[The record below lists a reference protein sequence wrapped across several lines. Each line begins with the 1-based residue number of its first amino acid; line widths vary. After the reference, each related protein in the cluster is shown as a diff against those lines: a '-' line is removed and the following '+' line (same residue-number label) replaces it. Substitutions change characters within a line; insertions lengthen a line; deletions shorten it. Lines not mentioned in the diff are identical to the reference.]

1 MRQFDWEARGLG
13 FEIVAAANATPEE
26 HLELRNRM
34 DLPFLLLADADGQ
47 VAAAYDAFHENEPR
61 GRAIARPGFFLIDS
75 ASNGGI
81 VRWEYVG
88 PTSRHRV
95 PPSRLAQ
102 EMLTMRGQRHQ
113 IVSVVVPSEAEIERV
128 IAERQHPPLGLFAT
142 PDVTHRPAPTER
154 EFLRELAMYAYSEL
168 HRLAEEG
175 WSLITVVPEVNGAVN
190 VGQRYVFERKLA

>member
-1 MRQFDWEARGLG
+1 LRQFYWEARGLG
-13 FEIVAAANATPEE
+13 VEIVAAANATPEE
-26 HLELRNRM
+26 HLALRNAL

-75 ASNGGI
+75 ADNGGI

-95 PPSRLAQ
+95 PPSRLLQ
-102 EMLTMRGQRHQ
+102 EILTMRGQRHQ

-128 IAERQHPPLGLFAT
+128 IAERQHPPLGFFST
-142 PDVTHRPAPTER
+142 PDITHRPAPTER

-168 HRLAEEG
+168 HRLAAEG
-175 WSLITVVPEVNGAVN
+175 WSLVAVLPEINGSLSI
-190 VGQRYVFERKLA
+190 GQRYVFERTLA